1 MRKKVRK
8 YVLFAFGILALA
20 ILIRMVIGK
29 QACKL
34 SLSNIETTMQ
44 TDIDKANRMLDN
56 IRPERLSKKE
66 QADYCRMKASCSA
79 RLFMQW
85 NKADSLNSMALNY
98 YRQTND
104 TANLKKS
111 LYLSGQINLN
121 RNEPDRAIECFS
133 ELEKMA
139 FQEKQRPYQAH
150 LNYLLSR
157 CYIEKKDD
165 NAAIQYSK
173 NAIACADEQ
182 DSARLAYYCK
192 ETGAL
197 YAQTNAVDSA
207 WAYYR
212 KAMDIYMQ
220 QEELTRVASLMFN
233 DMAQWLLSKQDYKE
247 ALEYAEKSMQYRA
260 SRKDASLF
268 NLTKAR
274 IFIALNETDSARLY
288 LNRTIESSENNYLTI
303 MAYRHLSDLY
313 KAEGDYEQAFRKLLN
328 YDGFMKDAQ
337 SNIDMNLLI
346 RQYKEVQL
354 ENENNTLK
362 LAKRNRELELL
373 SVIFLATVAGVVFW
387 YFYSLAKK
395 KEKMRIQQQ
404 REQDLKNQARIAE
417 QENRL
422 LKQEKEL
429 SQLNEKAAVLRESLF
444 RKLTVSEKIPSLDV
458 SGHHE
463 NGNSHKKIA
472 LEESDWKELVETID
486 AVFNGFSSRLK
497 KAYPQLSIDDVRFCC
512 LLKINV
518 SLQDLADIYC
528 ISKAGIT
535 KRKMRMK
542 KEKFD
547 IIDNQLDLNEFLIR
561 Y

>member
-1 MRKKVRK
+1 MIISLPFFWGCQQMSEKK
-8 YVLFAFGILALA
+8 L
-20 ILIRMVIGK
+20 
-29 QACKL
+29 L
-34 SLSNIETTMQ
+34 SDAETAMQ
-44 TDIDKANRMLDN
+44 TDLDKANRMLDN

-66 QADYCRMKASCSA
+66 QANYCRMKALCSA
-79 RLFMQW
+79 QLFMQW
-85 NKADSLNSMALNY
+85 DKADSLNSIALNY
-98 YRQTND
+98 YRQTKD

-121 RNEPDRAIECFS
+121 RNEPDWAIDCFS

-139 FQEKQRPYQAH
+139 FQEGRRPYQAH
-150 LNYLLSR
+150 LNYLLSH
-157 CYIEKKDD
+157 CYIKKKDY
-165 NAAIQYSK
+165 NAAVQFSK
-173 NAIACADEQ
+173 NAIAYTNKQ
-182 DSARLAYYCK
+182 DSVQLAYYYK

-197 YAQTNAVDSA
+197 YERTNATDSA

-212 KAMDIYMQ
+212 KAMDISMQ
-220 QEELTRVASLMFN
+220 QEELTQFTSLMFN
-233 DMAQWLLSKQDYKE
+233 DIAQWLLSNNEYKE
-247 ALEYAEKSMQYRA
+247 ALKYAEKSMQYRA
-260 SRKDASLF
+260 RRRDASLF

-313 KAEGDYEQAFRKLLN
+313 KTNGDYKQAFLKQLN
-328 YDGFMKDAQ
+328 YDHFIEDAQ
-337 SNIDMNLLI
+337 SNINMNLLSQ
-346 RQYKEVQL
+346 QYKEVQL
-354 ENENNTLK
+354 ENENNSLK

-373 SVIFLATVAGVVFW
+373 SVVFLSTVAGVVFW
-387 YFYSLAKK
+387 YFYSSAKK

-404 REQDLKNQARIAE
+404 REQNLKNQATIAE

-444 RKLTVSEKIPSLDV
+444 RKLAVSEKIPSLDV
-458 SGHHE
+458 SGNHK
-463 NGNSHKKIA
+463 NGSSRRKIA
-472 LEESDWKELVETID
+472 LEEPDWKELTETTD

-497 KAYPQLSIDDVRFCC
+497 KAYPLLSIDDVRFCC